1 MPETSATRT
10 RLRALYA
17 DAVTMVRARVGWTE
31 FVLLGALFVAAA
43 GLWGFAA
50 IVDEVLEG
58 DVHEFDQTIML
69 ALRSPLDTADPI
81 GPPALEMAMRDITA
95 LGGFTVI
102 TLIGMIVV
110 GYLVILRRWPSVIL
124 VLVSLIGGTIL
135 NTVLKNAFARPR
147 PDLVAHLVDVHTASM
162 PSGHAMISAVTY
174 LTIGALLARV
184 QPSRALKVYTV
195 LVSVTLVLVI
205 GLSRVYLGVHWPT
218 DVLSGWCLGAAWA
231 MTCWLAAQGA
241 SLYLGGAQRL
251 PFSAETPVGRTDT
264 ADRRVPDA
272 PATADR

>member
-1 MPETSATRT
+1 MPETRSRPHALYHDARRFVRT
-10 RLRALYA
+10 RI
-17 DAVTMVRARVGWTE
+17 GWSE
-31 FVLLGALFVAAA
+31 IVLLGALFVVAA

-58 DVHEFDQTIML
+58 DYHEFDETIML
-69 ALRSPLDTADPI
+69 ALRSPVDTADPI

-102 TLIGMIVV
+102 TLIALLAV

-124 VLVSLIGGTIL
+124 VIVSLVGGTIL

-147 PDLVAHLVDVHTASM
+147 PDLVAHLVDVHSASL
-162 PSGHAMISAVTY
+162 PSGHAMISAVAY

-184 QPSRALKVYTV
+184 QPTRVLKVYTV
-195 LVSVTLVLVI
+195 SVSVMLVLVV
-205 GLSRVYLGVHWPT
+205 GLSRVYLGVHWPS
-218 DVLSGWCLGAAWA
+218 DVLAGWCLGAAWA
-231 MTCWLAAQGA
+231 MGCWLVAQWA
-241 SLYLGGAQRL
+241 SWHLGGRQWT
-251 PFSAETPVGRTDT
+251 PFAADPQTPPVGRTDA

-272 PATADR
+272 S

>member
-1 MPETSATRT
+1 MPQPPVQRSH
-10 RLRALYA
+10 LGALYHRGL
-17 DAVTMVRARVGWTE
+17 TFVRTRVGWSE
-31 FVLLGALFVAAA
+31 VVLLGTLFVVAA

-50 IVDEVLEG
+50 VVDEVLEG
-58 DVHEFDQTIML
+58 DTHEFDEAIML
-69 ALRSPLDTADPI
+69 ALRSPLDPADPI
-81 GPPALEMAMRDITA
+81 GPPALEMAMGDITA

-102 TLIGMIVV
+102 TLIGLIVV

-124 VLVSLIGGTIL
+124 VIVSLVGGTIL

-147 PDLVAHLVDVHTASM
+147 PDLVAHLVDVHSMSM

-184 QPSRALKVYTV
+184 QPTRSLKVYTV
-195 LVSVTLVLVI
+195 AVSVMLVLVI

-218 DVLSGWCLGAAWA
+218 DVLAGWCLGAAWA
-231 MTCWLAAQGA
+231 MSCWLVAQWA
-241 SLYLGGAQRL
+241 SWHLGGRQWT
-251 PFSAETPVGRTDT
+251 PFSADSGGSPVGRTDA

-272 PATADR
+272 S